1 MVNENATLVTNIK
14 GYLKQLG
21 YDVIDSEYYN
31 HINEWYNWYRN
42 KVDSFRKYNIYNGY
56 QFVEKERFTLG
67 MPKQVSEDWASL
79 LYNDNTSITVD
90 DEQQTDLDIALFDN
104 KFSQKFAKLMELTF
118 ALGTGATV
126 VYKKDGDVKIDYINA
141 LMIFPIH
148 VENDE
153 IISCAFASVI
163 NDYYYVNIHIKE
175 DDHYKIINKYIKKS
189 GNCFVDVKGGQA
201 EEETTSMVKMFQ
213 IYKPNITNNIDIFSP
228 FGISCFGNAICENKD
243 VDICYDSF
251 KDEFDLG
258 RKRLML
264 PTDTLTY
271 KTVVNEEGETTEI
284 PIFDREQTEFY
295 ALPLNDEEG
304 NSGITEINPTLRV
317 TEHIDALQTKLNLL
331 SSACGLGPDR
341 YSFKDGKVYTNET
354 QVIST
359 NSKLYKNIKNHEKL
373 LTSSLSELVQAVL
386 YAVTDHE
393 YEGDISIDYD
403 DSIVEDTAEIK
414 RQALL
419 ELNAGLIDNI
429 QYYIDVYK
437 MTEEQAIE
445 FDKKIKERSPVEEE
459 PPEEE

>member
-153 IISCAFASVI
+153 IISCAFASVV

-189 GNCFVDVKGGQA
+189 GNSFVEVEGGQA
-201 EEETTSMVKMFQ
+201 EEETTETVKMFQ

-228 FGISCFGNAICENKD
+228 F
-243 VDICYDSF
+243 
-251 KDEFDLG
+251 
-258 RKRLML
+258 
-264 PTDTLTY
+264 
-271 KTVVNEEGETTEI
+271 
-284 PIFDREQTEFY
+284 
-295 ALPLNDEEG
+295 
-304 NSGITEINPTLRV
+304 
-317 TEHIDALQTKLNLL
+317 
-331 SSACGLGPDR
+331 
-341 YSFKDGKVYTNET
+341 
-354 QVIST
+354 
-359 NSKLYKNIKNHEKL
+359 
-373 LTSSLSELVQAVL
+373 
-386 YAVTDHE
+386 
-393 YEGDISIDYD
+393 
-403 DSIVEDTAEIK
+403 
-414 RQALL
+414 
-419 ELNAGLIDNI
+419 
-429 QYYIDVYK
+429 
-437 MTEEQAIE
+437 
-445 FDKKIKERSPVEEE
+445 
-459 PPEEE
+459 

>member
-153 IISCAFASVI
+153 IISCAFASVV

-175 DDHYKIINKYIKKS
+175 DDHYKIINKYIKKAEI
-189 GNCFVDVKGGQA
+189 VLLKLKVVKLKKKLQ
-201 EEETTSMVKMFQ
+201 
-213 IYKPNITNNIDIFSP
+213 
-228 FGISCFGNAICENKD
+228 
-243 VDICYDSF
+243 
-251 KDEFDLG
+251 
-258 RKRLML
+258 KRLKCFKSISL
-264 PTDTLTY
+264 TL
-271 KTVVNEEGETTEI
+271 
-284 PIFDREQTEFY
+284 Q
-295 ALPLNDEEG
+295 
-304 NSGITEINPTLRV
+304 IT
-317 TEHIDALQTKLNLL
+317 
-331 SSACGLGPDR
+331 
-341 YSFKDGKVYTNET
+341 
-354 QVIST
+354 
-359 NSKLYKNIKNHEKL
+359 
-373 LTSSLSELVQAVL
+373 
-386 YAVTDHE
+386 
-393 YEGDISIDYD
+393 
-403 DSIVEDTAEIK
+403 
-414 RQALL
+414 
-419 ELNAGLIDNI
+419 
-429 QYYIDVYK
+429 
-437 MTEEQAIE
+437 
-445 FDKKIKERSPVEEE
+445 
-459 PPEEE
+459 